1 MIGWLRNT
9 FQRASSRTP
18 PPTLPEDLWQATLA
32 TFPFLDGLAPDAK
45 SRLRELSAA
54 FLRDKE
60 FHGADG
66 MQVTDAMA
74 LAVAAQAC
82 LPLVYLAPVGRLRDA
97 LRWYDD
103 FVGIVLHP
111 GEVLA
116 RREVTDDDGV
126 VHHYREAL
134 TGEAMDGGPVMLSW
148 SDVAAA
154 DETAE
159 HGYNVVIHEFAH
171 KIDLKNGDIDGCPPL
186 PPGFLGSSNAAEARA
201 IWMNHLQ
208 QEYNHRGLS
217 GQSGPPGGG
226 LAGPAPT
233 DRCLLPTGKVCR
245 LETFRHGEPGSRNL
259 DAPKQLH
266 QCRVVEQ
273 RLSRDDQPIPG
284 TIGPER
290 DE

>member
-32 TFPFLDGLAPDAK
+32 TYPFLDGLAPDAK

-82 LPLVYLAPVGRLRDA
+82 LPLVYLAPAGKARDA

-134 TGEAMDGGPVMLSW
+134 SGEAMDGGPVMLSW

-171 KIDLKNGDIDGCPPL
+171 KIDLKNGEIDGCPPL

-208 QEYNHRGLS
+208 QEYNTFSDRVRAA
-217 GQSGPPGGG
+217 QRFEG
-226 LAGPAPT
+226 LAEEPWMDPYAMESTSEFFAVAVEAYLVNSVHLAADSPGLHRLIDAFFRPAKFA
-233 DRCLLPTGKVCR
+233 G
-245 LETFRHGEPGSRNL
+245 
-259 DAPKQLH
+259 
-266 QCRVVEQ
+266 
-273 RLSRDDQPIPG
+273 
-284 TIGPER
+284 
-290 DE
+290 

>member
-9 FQRASSRTP
+9 LQRASSGTP
-18 PPTLPEDLWQATLA
+18 TPTLPDDLWRATLA
-32 TFPFLDGLAPDAK
+32 TYPFLDTLAPGTQ

-66 MQVTDAMA
+66 LQVTDAMA

-82 LPLVYLAPVGRLRDA
+82 LPLVYLAPVGKARDA

-134 TGEAMDGGPVMLSW
+134 TGEVMDGGPVMLSW
-148 SDVAAA
+148 CDVAAA
-154 DETAE
+154 GATTEQ
-159 HGYNVVIHEFAH
+159 GYNVVIHEFAH
-171 KIDLKNGDIDGCPPL
+171 KIDLKNGDMDGCPPL
-186 PPGFLGSSNAAEARA
+186 PPGFLGSSSPAQARV
-201 IWMNHLQ
+201 IWMDRLQ
-208 QEYNHRGLS
+208 QEYNAFSDRVRAA
-217 GQSGPPGGG
+217 QRFEG
-226 LAGPAPT
+226 LAAEPWMDPYAMESPSEFFAVAVEAYLVNPARLAT
-233 DRCLLPTGKVCR
+233 DSPGLHR
-245 LETFRHGEPGSRNL
+245 LI
-259 DAPKQLH
+259 DAFFKPA
-266 QCRVVEQ
+266 
-273 RLSRDDQPIPG
+273 RLAG
-284 TIGPER
+284 
-290 DE
+290 

>member
-1 MIGWLRNT
+1 MIGWLRSI
-9 FQRASSRTP
+9 FQRAP
-18 PPTLPEDLWQATLA
+18 IQAAPAPLPEDLWQATLA
-32 TFPFLDGLAPDAK
+32 TYPFLDGLAPDAK

-82 LPLVYLAPVGRLRDA
+82 LPLVYLAPVGRPRDA

-201 IWMNHLQ
+201 IWMNRLQ
-208 QEYNHRGLS
+208 QEYNTFSDRVRAA
-217 GQSGPPGGG
+217 QRFEG
-226 LAGPAPT
+226 LAEEPWMDPYAMESPSEFFAVAVEAY
-233 DRCLLPTGKVCR
+233 LVNPVR
-245 LETFRHGEPGSRNL
+245 LAADSPGLHRLIDAFFRPVNL
-259 DAPKQLH
+259 A
-266 QCRVVEQ
+266 
-273 RLSRDDQPIPG
+273 G
-284 TIGPER
+284 
-290 DE
+290 